1 MDINQR
7 LGVLKITNWK
17 ETSKKLKEQFSQLTD
32 ADLVYEKAKE
42 HEMLDRIE
50 KRINKKR
57 TEVIDLINKYE
68 RQIRNRVL

>member
-32 ADLVYEKAKE
+32 ADLVYEKTKE
-42 HEMLDRIE
+42 QELLDRIE
-50 KRINKKR
+50 KKINKKR

-68 RQIRNRVL
+68 RQIRNRIL